1 MRVGAT
7 TVPEEPDS
15 SFANGGSAPLEARP
29 QVSETDAVR
38 GRLLVE
44 FEGVG
49 FREVA
54 KTPAE
59 LAAESAAAVAKAMSV
74 IREMG
79 QRVTT
84 AAEAMTRPPDSVE
97 VSFGIK
103 LDAEA
108 GALIAKA
115 SAGASI
121 DVKLTWSRT
130 QPNSEAEAPDGGPP
144 GAEPQSEQNM
154 TPSLDNG

>member
-1 MRVGAT
+1 M
-7 TVPEEPDS
+7 PEEPDS
-15 SFANGGSAPLEARP
+15 SLADGRSVALEAQP
-29 QVSETDAVR
+29 QAGETDAVR

-59 LAAESAAAVAKAMSV
+59 LAAESAAAVAKAMDV

-121 DVKLTWSRT
+121 DVKLTWSRE
-130 QPNSEAEAPDGGPP
+130 QPHNEAKAPDGSSP
-144 GAEPQSEQNM
+144 AVERPQGEQNM
-154 TPSLDNG
+154 TDQRDDG